1 MMALV
6 LTVSIV
12 LVGCSSGS
20 DRSVGPDPA
29 STDSQSPDWPAG
41 SGPGPVIAVV
51 GDSYTTGSE
60 MDSGPASNWSALMAE
75 GLRRDRPDLQMHVE
89 AGAGSGY
96 AVGGAR
102 GLDFEQLARLSMP
115 TDADLIIVF
124 GSLNDGR
131 SQPSTVAVA
140 ARSLM
145 TWLQDERPDAT
156 VLVIGPPW
164 MDERVPTNLLL
175 IRDEVRTAALDIGA
189 TFLDPLAEGW
199 FAGDAA
205 SLIGDDGVHPTDDG
219 QHYLAELVTPRVE
232 QLLAAP
238 PTP

>member
-6 LTVSIV
+6 LTAAIV
-12 LVGCSSGS
+12 LVGCSTGS
-20 DRSVGPDPA
+20 DRSAGSDPI
-29 STDSQSPDWPAG
+29 STDSRSPSTQSASG
-41 SGPGPVIAVV
+41 SGPVIAVV
-51 GDSYTTGSE
+51 GDSYTTGSD
-60 MDSGPASNWSALMAE
+60 MDSGAASNWSALMAE
-75 GLRRDRPDLQMHVE
+75 ELRRDRYQLQLYVE

-96 AVGGAR
+96 TTDGER

-124 GSLNDGR
+124 GSLNDSR
-131 SQPSTVAVA
+131 STPSTVAVA

-145 TWLQDERPDAT
+145 TWLQDEHPDAS

-164 MDERVPTNLLL
+164 IDEQVPTNLLL

-189 TFLDPLAEGW
+189 AFLDPLAEGW

-205 SLIGDDGVHPTDDG
+205 SLIGDDGVHPTDAG
-219 QHYLAELVTPRVE
+219 QRHLAERITPSVE
-232 QLLAAP
+232 RLLASR